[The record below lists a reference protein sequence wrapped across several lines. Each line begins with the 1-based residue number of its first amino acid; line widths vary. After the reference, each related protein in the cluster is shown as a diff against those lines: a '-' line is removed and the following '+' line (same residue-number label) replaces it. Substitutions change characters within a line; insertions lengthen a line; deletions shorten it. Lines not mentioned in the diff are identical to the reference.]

1 METAVDRFGRII
13 LPKSLRDTLGLEPG
27 DHLGIEQIPGGIQ
40 LRLLNHEVPTSM
52 KEGVLVFSGMIEQ
65 RIENAVNEHRH
76 RQIKRGHFHSKKP

>member
-27 DHLGIEQIPGGIQ
+27 DQLRIEQIPGGLQ
-40 LRLLNHEVPTSM
+40 LKPLNHEAPASM

-65 RIENAVNEHRH
+65 RIENVVNEHRH
-76 RQIKRGHFHSKKP
+76 RQLKKGHFHSKKP